1 MAADGPGQRQQVEKD
16 GGAIGRLSV
25 GDEPVM
31 VAVIVLAALGYLFL
45 VRRSF
50 RPLLNN

>member
-1 MAADGPGQRQQVEKD
+1 MRGGERQQVERE
-16 GGAIGRLSV
+16 GGALARFGV

-50 RPLLNN
+50 RPLLNH

>member
-1 MAADGPGQRQQVEKD
+1 MRGEGDPQQVEKE
-16 GGAIGRLSV
+16 GGALSRLTV

-31 VAVIVLAALGYLFL
+31 VAVIVLVALGYLFL